1 MEKGE
6 TMNIFKKGK
15 VLGMWLFCFFA
26 FPVFSADDPFC
37 CHHKSVKEII
47 ADSNFHLYF
56 GAMTIIWLLFKLLTK
71 CTLQEKYLT
80 ALCVTLIWIL
90 WLI

>member
-1 MEKGE
+1 
-6 TMNIFKKGK
+6 MNIFKKTKIVAVG
-15 VLGMWLFCFFA
+15 LFCSFA

-56 GAMTIIWLLFKLLTK
+56 GVMIIIWLLFKLLTK
-71 CTLQEKYLT
+71 CTVQEKFLT
-80 ALCVTLIWIL
+80 ALCVASIWIF
-90 WLI
+90 WFI